1 MNQLKVFHEIMSRR
15 LLKRRCGKELRQIF
29 QYRIEQKNS
38 LGAFHRGL
46 RFTVFGTNGKRND
59 VVTNEKH
66 FADKILL
73 HQKGWLKIGK
83 KHYLCLPIWYS
94 TVNNFKKRCTSRIL
108 MYFTTVSMTWMQTLT
123 LNGFVE
129 SLLAIRQSV
138 IVNFT

>member
-59 VVTNEKH
+59 VVTNEK
-66 FADKILL
+66 
-73 HQKGWLKIGK
+73 
-83 KHYLCLPIWYS
+83 YLAV
-94 TVNNFKKRCTSRIL
+94 TKF
-108 MYFTTVSMTWMQTLT
+108 YFTKRDGLKSVKNITYAYLHGTVP
-123 LNGFVE
+123 
-129 SLLAIRQSV
+129 
-138 IVNFT
+138 